1 MRVLR
6 EIIAAITMVMIGQ
19 LMEIDPNNLLYVL
32 MINPIIAMLLHVA
45 RRIKEKF
52 ENEDM
57 TETTE
62 NREDNVKTKSELEK
76 NKNDELENNEKN
88 ASEPVLLLRTI
99 D

>member
-1 MRVLR
+1 M
-6 EIIAAITMVMIGQ
+6 
-19 LMEIDPNNLLYVL
+19 
-32 MINPIIAMLLHVA
+32 A